1 MVSLLVGKL
10 SIFSSECYKELKK
23 TTPNSSKD
31 AKKLKSSVLQRGMTG
46 AIGKLVENIDVV
58 HLYLGHIA
66 RQHIFHA
73 EITELWS
80 CYNEFITHYIRSIVW
95 KFQHTTTKMK
105 DVLLGYMN

>member
-1 MVSLLVGKL
+1 
-10 SIFSSECYKELKK
+10 
-23 TTPNSSKD
+23 
-31 AKKLKSSVLQRGMTG
+31 MTG